1 MADPHSWGGA
11 PAKVTNGVAMM
22 NVLIPLRVFLEMDLD
37 GKHLK
42 QAQALMDK
50 TGRILSFCFVAPYL
64 GRYCVPALCGYG
76 DVALWVSNDRPIDF
90 DPAQLWKQARA
101 GELCCVY
108 VPKSEHGEP
117 VPSMMLF
124 RNKYCTKL
132 NPSYIFSASPPE
144 LRPEVWAGGLWNIG
158 TLEV

>member
-1 MADPHSWGGA
+1 MD
-11 PAKVTNGVAMM
+11 
-22 NVLIPLRVFLEMDLD
+22 VLTPLRVFLETGPD
-37 GKHLK
+37 GEHFQ

-50 TGRILSFCFVAPYL
+50 TSRILSFCFVTPKL

-76 DVALWVSNDRPIDF
+76 DIALWVDNDRPIDF
-90 DPAQLWKQARA
+90 DPAKLWKEIRMQD
-101 GELCCVY
+101 LCCVY
-108 VPKSEHGEP
+108 VPKSEHGQP

-132 NPSYIFSASPPE
+132 NPGYIFSASPPE
-144 LRPEVWAGGLWNIG
+144 LRPEVWAGGLGNIG

>member
-1 MADPHSWGGA
+1 MD
-11 PAKVTNGVAMM
+11 
-22 NVLIPLRVFLEMDLD
+22 VLTPLRVFLETGPD
-37 GKHLK
+37 GEHFK
-42 QAQALMDK
+42 QADHLMSN
-50 TGRILSFCFVAPYL
+50 TSRLLSFTFVTPKL

-76 DVALWVSNDRPIDF
+76 DVALWVANDVTFTVGDV
-90 DPAQLWKQARA
+90 AQLWKQARV

-108 VPKSEHGEP
+108 VPKSEHGKP

-132 NPSYIFSASPPE
+132 NPAYIFSASPPE
-144 LRPEVWAGGLWNIG
+144 LMPEVWAGGLGNIG